1 MNSLLEQKKLQ
12 LKKEIEE
19 KRKILDRKLE
29 LEEKIKNI
37 IEKLNS

>member
-19 KRKILDRKLE
+19 KRKLFNKKLE
-29 LEEKIKNI
+29 LEEKINTI
-37 IEKLNS
+37 LEKLNS